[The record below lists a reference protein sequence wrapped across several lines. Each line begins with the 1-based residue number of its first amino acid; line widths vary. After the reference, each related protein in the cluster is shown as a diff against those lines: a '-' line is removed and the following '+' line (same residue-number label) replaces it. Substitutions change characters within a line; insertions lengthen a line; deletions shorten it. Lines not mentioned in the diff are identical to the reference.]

1 MRARSKISAC
11 SQQKLWVVVV
21 GGLRLR
27 GGCWLYMVVVGCIW
41 WLLVVLLVC
50 LCLLLVSC
58 VSYLEQGVF
67 VVFEALFFG
76 CDEKNV
82 VESVAE

>member
-1 MRARSKISAC
+1 
-11 SQQKLWVVVV
+11 
-21 GGLRLR
+21 
-27 GGCWLYMVVVGCIW
+27 MVVVGRLW
-41 WLLVVLLVC
+41 WVFLVLLVC
-50 LCLLLVSC
+50 LCLLLVSR
-58 VSYLEQGVF
+58 VSYREQGVF